1 MITQAELSSKIG
13 ISPKNIRNN
22 IAFLKQ
28 NGLIVR
34 VGTRKN
40 GHWKVTENVTEN
52 DTGLN
57 DTCICKDDNISVKT
71 TQGDIESG
79 SSVGKTVGKTVGET
93 AEIILNLI
101 INNPKITK
109 PEIAKL
115 TGLSLR
121 GVEWNIQQLKST
133 GRLTRIGPNKG
144 GHWEVITLKNE

>member
-52 DTGLN
+52 NGIN
-57 DTCICKDDNISVKT
+57 GGI
-71 TQGDIESG
+71 IET
-79 SSVGKTVGKTVGET
+79 VGKTVGKTVGETVGET

-144 GHWEVITLKNE
+144 GHWEVKTEENKG